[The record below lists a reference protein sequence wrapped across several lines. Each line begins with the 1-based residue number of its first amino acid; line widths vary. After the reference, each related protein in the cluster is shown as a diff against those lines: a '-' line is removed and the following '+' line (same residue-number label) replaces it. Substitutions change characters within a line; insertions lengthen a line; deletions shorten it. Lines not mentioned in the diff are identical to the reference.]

1 MSNYITDYYT
11 KIVNKEVFVND
22 LVKKQY
28 DILANAS
35 EKNIGE
41 FHFDEEIAAKH
52 INFMEFFCKQS
63 QG

>member
-11 KIVNKEVFVND
+11 KIVNKEVLVND

-35 EKNIGE
+35 EKNTGE
-41 FHFDEEIAAKH
+41 FHFDEEVAA
-52 INFMEFFCKQS
+52 
-63 QG
+63 